1 MMPGRHHHSPHG
13 HHGQRPLSAE
23 TALSVILA
31 CVIAVLLCIAAV
43 SWMLCSQSTDT
54 AACSLLVPALPLHG
68 ALRRLR
74 QLRLRWLMWLNTRRM
89 AETERQ
95 IAQYRLL
102 LADDRL
108 KLDCLRDQLSAQQ
121 TRQLVLASEQ

>member
-1 MMPGRHHHSPHG
+1 MMPGRHRHHG
-13 HHGQRPLSAE
+13 HHSQPPLSAE
-23 TALSVILA
+23 TALGVILA
-31 CVIAVLLCIAAV
+31 CAIGALLCIALV
-43 SWMLCSQSTDT
+43 SWMLCSQSADT

-74 QLRLRWLMWLNTRRM
+74 HLWLRWLMWLNTRRM

-95 IAQYRLL
+95 IAQYRRL

-108 KLDCLRDQLSAQQ
+108 KLECLRNQLSAQQ
-121 TRQLVLASEQ
+121 SRQLVLGSEQ